1 MSIKMSIK
9 TQQNKNNLKNIV
21 LIIFENIKK
30 KIYIYIGTK
39 YSSLYS

>member
-30 KIYIYIGTK
+30 KIYIYI
-39 YSSLYS
+39 